1 MDCRTNVKSP
11 FASRRVA
18 VNGLNF
24 HVVVE
29 GDGPD
34 VLLVHGFPDTHR
46 VWRKQIPALVAA
58 GYRVIA
64 PDNRG
69 CGASDMPGALREYRA
84 ERYVSDLVG
93 LLDALQVRKVRLVGH
108 DLGSVVSWLLC
119 MQHPERVDRYMTL
132 SVGHISAYARAPLE
146 QKLRAY
152 YVLLFQA
159 RGLIEWALRAHDW
172 WLTRLISGHHAEC
185 PLWIE
190 SLSPPG
196 RLTAAINF
204 YRANLRLLL
213 PRSLPRPDMPV
224 LGVWSSGDRFL
235 VEAQMR
241 DTANWVAGP
250 WTYVRIDGAS
260 HWLQLDAP
268 DRVNKLMLDFF
279 Q

>member
-1 MDCRTNVKSP
+1 MNLA
-11 FASRRVA
+11 FESRQIF
-18 VNGLNF
+18 VNGLNV
-24 HVVVE
+24 HVVIE
-29 GDGPD
+29 GEGPD
-34 VLLVHGFPDTHR
+34 VLLVHGFPDTHQ

-69 CGASDMPGALREYRA
+69 CGQSDIPTQLQEYRA
-84 ERYVSDLVG
+84 ERFVSDLVG

-108 DLGSVVSWLLC
+108 DLGSVMSWLLC
-119 MQHPERVDRYMTL
+119 MQYPERVERYMTL
-132 SVGHISAYARAPLE
+132 SVGHISAYTRAPLE

-152 YVLLFQA
+152 YMLLFQA
-159 RGLIEWALRAHDW
+159 RGLVEWALRTHDW
-172 WLTRLISGHHAEC
+172 WLTRAVSGYPSEC

-190 SLSPPG
+190 SLSRPG

-213 PRSLPRPDMPV
+213 PCALPKPAVPI

-241 DTANWVAGP
+241 NSANWVAGP
-250 WTYVRIDGAS
+250 WRYVRIDGAS
-260 HWLQLDAP
+260 HWLQLDAAEQIN
-268 DRVNKLMLDFF
+268 RLMIEFF
-279 Q
+279 R